1 MQLKPK
7 VKTWEGFAGT
17 REWLE
22 DILKVNIVAPD
33 RVDGAFFEVCYK
45 TSYVPKHFFLSHKY
59 SRGSPHCWYINLNKV
74 NCTERKGKD
83 YSLQGIVSAMSR
95 HCTVYLPSLSNVSTI
110 LLVAHAIVH

>member
-45 TSYVPKHFFLSHKY
+45 TSYVPKHFFFES
-59 SRGSPHCWYINLNKV
+59 
-74 NCTERKGKD
+74 
-83 YSLQGIVSAMSR
+83 
-95 HCTVYLPSLSNVSTI
+95 
-110 LLVAHAIVH
+110 